1 MMATVDIR
9 QRTAYLFLAV
19 VVGHVIL
26 ISAQVNTARG
36 IPVLEAVVFGGFAE
50 VQRLA
55 NSVVA
60 GTRSLWDDYIGLQNV
75 AGENEQLRQEVAQ
88 LRVRLQEE
96 RSLAQQT
103 GTLQQLLS
111 LKGRVPLAT
120 SGANVIAGSAGPEFR
135 TVTID
140 KGQADGFGADM
151 PVLAPAGV
159 VGRLILPTP
168 RASKV
173 QLLID
178 RNAAA
183 AALIERSRAQGVVV
197 GTGGPRLHMEYVP
210 GSADVRV
217 GDTVVTSGI
226 DGIYPKGYAIGRIES
241 VQRSAEG
248 WTIDIAPA
256 VDFSSLE
263 AVLVVQGRAPVEPA
277 VPALASTQGSE

>member
-1 MMATVDIR
+1 MIFR
-9 QRTAYLFLAV
+9 
-19 VVGHVIL
+19 
-26 ISAQVNTARG
+26 S
-36 IPVLEAVVFGGFAE
+36 
-50 VQRLA
+50 
-55 NSVVA
+55 SV
-60 GTRSLWDDYIGLQNV
+60 WDDYIGLRHV
-75 AGENEQLRQEVAQ
+75 AGKNERLRQEVAQ

-103 GTLQQLLS
+103 GTLQQLLN
-111 LKGRVPLAT
+111 LKGRVPLTT

-140 KGQADGFGADM
+140 KGQADGLGADM

-159 VGRLILPTP
+159 VGRVILPTP

-197 GTGGPRLHMEYVP
+197 GTGSTRLQMEYVP
-210 GSADVRV
+210 GSADVRA

-241 VQRSAEG
+241 VRRSAEG
-248 WTIDIAPA
+248 WAIDIAPA

-263 AVLVVQGRAPVEPA
+263 AVLVVQGREPVEPA
-277 VPALASTQGSE
+277 APAVASTQGSE

>member
-1 MMATVDIR
+1 MATVDIR

-120 SGANVIAGSAGPEFR
+120 SGANVS
-135 TVTID
+135 
-140 KGQADGFGADM
+140 
-151 PVLAPAGV
+151 
-159 VGRLILPTP
+159 
-168 RASKV
+168 
-173 QLLID
+173 
-178 RNAAA
+178 NA
-183 AALIERSRAQGVVV
+183 
-197 GTGGPRLHMEYVP
+197 
-210 GSADVRV
+210 
-217 GDTVVTSGI
+217 
-226 DGIYPKGYAIGRIES
+226 
-241 VQRSAEG
+241 
-248 WTIDIAPA
+248 
-256 VDFSSLE
+256 
-263 AVLVVQGRAPVEPA
+263 
-277 VPALASTQGSE
+277 

>member
-1 MMATVDIR
+1 MNTRDSKA
-9 QRTAYLFLAV
+9 
-19 VVGHVIL
+19 
-26 ISAQVNTARG
+26 TARELTHFIG
-36 IPVLEAVVFGGFAE
+36 GKHVKGESGRFGD
-50 VQRLA
+50 VY
-55 NSVVA
+55 NPS
-60 GTRSLWDDYIGLQNV
+60 
-75 AGENEQLRQEVAQ
+75 
-88 LRVRLQEE
+88 
-96 RSLAQQT
+96 T
-103 GTLQQLLS
+103 GQVT
-111 LKGRVPLAT
+111 GRVPLAT
-120 SGANVIAGSAGPEFR
+120 SGANVIAGSAGPECR

-277 VPALASTQGSE
+277 VPALAAVSPASTSHRSRFRTARRKRALPWKCGTP